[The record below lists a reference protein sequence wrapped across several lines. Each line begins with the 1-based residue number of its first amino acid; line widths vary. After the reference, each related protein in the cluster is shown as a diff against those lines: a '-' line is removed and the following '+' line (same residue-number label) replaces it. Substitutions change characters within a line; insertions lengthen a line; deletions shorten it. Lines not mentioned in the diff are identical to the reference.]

1 MCQTYDPSRPIE
13 DLFKQMQDR
22 WAYAQAGQQPYGKQ
36 QIINI
41 AYALVFNTGMN
52 SDACKEWE
60 KQGILDKNWEN
71 FKAHFT
77 TEHRLYRTQTQT
89 AQATGYQ
96 TANHAQR
103 HLQDALMAEQSEAP
117 AMIASASSTDRTTP
131 SHFVSF
137 NSQLSTNLAE
147 KAAALAAANEIIRN
161 LRAGARTSGGSG
173 TTTTT
178 LSAPSNTPRARS
190 ATNNENYCWSHGYHI
205 HEDHTS
211 LTCTR
216 RAAGHQETATKA
228 NNMGGRQW
236 GRDAV

>member
-1 MCQTYDPSRPIE
+1 
-13 DLFKQMQDR
+13 LFKQMQDG

-41 AYALVFNTGMN
+41 AYALVFNTDN
-52 SDACKEWE
+52 DACKEWE
-60 KQGILDKNWEN
+60 KKDILDKNWEK

-89 AQATGYQ
+89 TQSTGYQ
-96 TANHAQR
+96 AANHAQR
-103 HLQDALMAEQSEAP
+103 HLQDALMAEQSEAL
-117 AMIASASSTDRTTP
+117 AMIASASATDRTTL
-131 SHFVSF
+131 SHLVSS
-137 NSQLSTNLAE
+137 NAQLSTNLAE
-147 KAAALAAANEIIRN
+147 KVAALAAANEIIRN
-161 LRAGARTSGGSG
+161 VRAGARTSGGSS

-178 LSAPSNTPRARS
+178 RSAPSATPRARP
-190 ATNNENYCWSHGYHI
+190 ATNNEKYCWSHGYQI

-216 RAAGHQETATKA
+216 RAAGHQEAATKT
-228 NNMGGRQW
+228 NNTGGRQW